1 MGVVYFLIKKGSASH
16 PGPPPRLEPKGPI
29 ALSREK
35 APFKLINKQNLTH
48 DTRRFRFALQSD
60 KHVLG
65 LPVGKLC
72 D

>member
-1 MGVVYFLIKKGSASH
+1 MGVVYFIIKKKSISH
-16 PGPPPRLEPKGPI
+16 PGPPPRPEPKGPI

-35 APFKLINKQNLTH
+35 APFKLINKQHITH